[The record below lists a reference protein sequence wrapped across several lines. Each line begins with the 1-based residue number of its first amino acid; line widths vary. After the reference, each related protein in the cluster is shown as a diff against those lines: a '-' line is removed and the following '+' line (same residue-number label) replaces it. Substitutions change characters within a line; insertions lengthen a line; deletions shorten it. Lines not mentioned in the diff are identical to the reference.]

1 MVERRSEVDK
11 VLGLLTKGNKVGV
24 VGSLSGDVIGIRG
37 MGGLGKTVLAQAVA
51 LDASKSRQ
59 VIWLDIGETPN
70 RLALINILIKVLG
83 GTVLFSDIPAAQSWI
98 KADTV
103 CMHLTL
109 FLILIKTMLH
119 EIIFID
125 SATHV
130 AVRIVVEIVSC
141 NIIFM
146 EIMTVKQL
154 VYLIQN
160 TFDLRKL

>member
-24 VGSLSGDVIGIRG
+24 VGILSGDVIGIRG

-59 VIWLDIGETPN
+59 VIWLDIGETPD

-83 GTVLFSDIPAAQSWI
+83 GTVSFSDIPAAQSWI

-103 CMHLTL
+103 SMNLML
-109 FLILIKTMLH
+109 FVILIKTMLP
-119 EIIFID
+119 EMIFID
-125 SATHV
+125 SATRV
-130 AVRIVVEIVSC
+130 AVRIVVENC
-141 NIIFM
+141 LM
-146 EIMTVKQL
+146 
-154 VYLIQN
+154 
-160 TFDLRKL
+160 

>member
-59 VIWLDIGETPN
+59 VIWLDIGETPD

-83 GTVLFSDIPAAQSWI
+83 GTVSFSDIPAAQSWI

-103 CMHLTL
+103 SMSLML
-109 FLILIKTMLH
+109 FVILIKTMLH
-119 EIIFID
+119 EMIFID
-125 SATHV
+125 SATRV
-130 AVRIVVEIVSC
+130 AVRIVVENC
-141 NIIFM
+141 LM
-146 EIMTVKQL
+146 
-154 VYLIQN
+154 
-160 TFDLRKL
+160 